1 MIILI
6 IQQTKKKD
14 FIERSIKFLEFK
26 LIYFLMHYVET
37 LKDNSS
43 TLIINHEK
51 DKCKITVYNMYMI
64 F

>member
-51 DKCKITVYNMYMI
+51 DKFTCN
-64 F
+64 